1 MSSKR
6 RDTASQ
12 IAFDLG
18 APPDERR
25 DANTQMHKAYRPT
38 LQSELIPA
46 EDIQPVIAHILRDVE
61 EQAMMQKAT
70 RTLIPFPGK
79 TRPGRGM
86 TSVDIDDFQVQ
97 VNGDWMDK
105 PGAID
110 HSMLRAMVDQTP
122 ILNAVIMTRCRQV
135 QRFCQVP
142 EDGRGPGFVVR
153 HKDKNHK
160 PNEQEQ
166 DSINLLQDFFIN
178 CGWEFDPR
186 KRKQLKR
193 DTFPQFM
200 HKLVRDSLTLDAA
213 SIETEMKKDRKL
225 GLDGMYAIDGG
236 TVKLCTENGYEGDDE
251 IYAVQLVNGAVR
263 TLYTYED
270 LIYEPRNPR
279 SDIMA
284 AGYGLAETE
293 LLIKVVTGYLNAMTH
308 NTKYFDSNAIP
319 RGLLHLSG
327 NYTQADL
334 DSFKRMWN
342 AMVKGV
348 NNTWALPVMV
358 SKDQESQASFEKFNV
373 DVDEMMFSK
382 WMTFLTSII
391 CALYGMSPDE
401 INFESFTTGAS
412 SLSGSDTEEKIEHS
426 KDKGLR
432 PLLSHFQQLLSDYVV
447 RDFSDKYV
455 FRFTG
460 LDEDSNDRR
469 WESIKLSSTWN
480 ELRAANGQ
488 DPDKS
493 TLGDAPI
500 NPSLIGPWLQM
511 NQPAPEAQPGAEGDE
526 EDFGQVPA
534 DEQEQADDQAENQ
547 TTAGDPAEQGAEK
560 AQPGGKPDFGKP
572 QAGDFGKAFDP
583 TQTEAIVF
591 EVQA

>member
-25 DANTQMHKAYRPT
+25 DANTQMHKAYTPT
-38 LQSELIPA
+38 LRSELIPA
-46 EDIQPVIAHILRDVE
+46 EDLQPVFDHILRDIE
-61 EQAMMQKAT
+61 DQQMAKAT

-79 TRPGRGM
+79 TRKGRGM
-86 TSVDIDDFQVQ
+86 TSVEIDDFQVQ
-97 VNGDWMDK
+97 INGDWMEK

-160 PNEQEQ
+160 PSKEEQ

>member
-25 DANTQMHKAYRPT
+25 DANTQMHKAYAPT
-38 LQSELIPA
+38 LRSELIPA
-46 EDIQPVIAHILRDVE
+46 EDLQPVFDHILRDIE
-61 EQAMMQKAT
+61 DQQMAKAT

-79 TRPGRGM
+79 TKKGRGM
-86 TSVDIDDFQVQ
+86 TSVEIDDFQVQ
-97 VNGDWMDK
+97 INGDWMEK

-166 DSINLLQDFFIN
+166 DSINLLQDFFVN

-186 KRKQLKR
+186 RRKQLKR

-225 GLDGMYAIDGG
+225 GIDGMYAVDGG
-236 TVKLCTENGYEGDDE
+236 TIKLCTENGYEGDDE

-263 TLYTYED
+263 TLYSYDD

>member
-25 DANTQMHKAYRPT
+25 DANTQMHKAHAPT
-38 LQSELIPA
+38 LRSELIPA
-46 EDIQPVIAHILRDVE
+46 EDLQPVFDHILRDIE
-61 EQAMMQKAT
+61 DQQMAKAT

-79 TRPGRGM
+79 TKKGRGM
-86 TSVDIDDFQVQ
+86 TSVEIDDFQVQ
-97 VNGDWMDK
+97 INGDWMEK

-142 EDGRGPGFVVR
+142 EDGRGPGFVIR

-160 PNEQEQ
+160 PSKEEQ

-263 TLYTYED
+263 TLYSYED

-488 DPDKS
+488 DPDK
-493 TLGDAPI
+493 TPLGDAPV
-500 NPSLIGPWLQM
+500 NPSLIGPWLQL
-511 NQPAPEAQPGAEGDE
+511 NQPAPEAQPGAEGGEE

-534 DEQEQADDQAENQ
+534 DEQEQADKQAGNQDDPEGQADQ
-547 TTAGDPAEQGAEK
+547 GPEK
-560 AQPGGKPDFGKP
+560 AQPGAKPDFGKP
-572 QAGDFGKAFDP
+572 QEGDFGKAFDP
-583 TQTEAIVF
+583 NQTGAIVF

>member
-25 DANTQMHKAYRPT
+25 DANTQMHKAHAPT
-38 LQSELIPA
+38 LRSELIPA
-46 EDIQPVIAHILRDVE
+46 EDLQPVFDHILRDIE
-61 EQAMMQKAT
+61 DQSMQKAT
-70 RTLIPFPGK
+70 RTLIPFPVK
-79 TRPGRGM
+79 TKKGRGM
-86 TSVDIDDFQVQ
+86 TSVEIDDFQVQ
-97 VNGDWMDK
+97 INGDWMDK

-160 PNEQEQ
+160 PDKQEM

-213 SIETEMKKDRKL
+213 SIETEMKKDRRL
-225 GLDGMYAIDGG
+225 GLDGMYAVDGG
-236 TVKLCTENGYEGDDE
+236 TIKLCTENGYEGDDE

-279 SDIMA
+279 TDIMA
-284 AGYGLAETE
+284 AGYGMAETE

-327 NYTQADL
+327 NYTQSDL
-334 DSFKRMWN
+334 DGFKRMWN

-358 SKDQESQASFEKFNV
+358 SKDQESQATFEKFNV

-460 LDEDSNDRR
+460 LDEDSIDRR

-493 TLGDAPI
+493 PLGEAPI

-511 NQPAPEAQPGAEGDE
+511 QQTAEGADQNGEGDE
-526 EDFGQVPA
+526 EDFGQVP
-534 DEQEQADDQAENQ
+534 DGEEETPDDDQAQ
-547 TTAGDPAEQGAEK
+547 DK
-560 AQPGGKPDFGKP
+560 AQDDSGADKSPPGGKPDFGKP
-572 QAGDFGKAFDP
+572 QTGDFGKAFDP
-583 TQTEAIVF
+583 TSTGPIVF

>member
-25 DANTQMHKAYRPT
+25 DANTQMHKAHAPT
-38 LQSELIPA
+38 LRSELIPA
-46 EDIQPVIAHILRDVE
+46 EDLQPVFDHILRDIE
-61 EQAMMQKAT
+61 DQQMAKAT

-79 TRPGRGM
+79 TKKGRGM
-86 TSVDIDDFQVQ
+86 TSVEIDDFQVQ
-97 VNGDWMDK
+97 INGDWMEK

-166 DSINLLQDFFIN
+166 DSINLLQDFFVN

-186 KRKQLKR
+186 RRKQLKR

-225 GLDGMYAIDGG
+225 GIDGMYAVDGG
-236 TVKLCTENGYEGDDE
+236 TIKLCTENGYEGDDE

-263 TLYTYED
+263 TLYSYDD

-279 SDIMA
+279 TDIMA

-327 NYTQADL
+327 NYTAADL

>member
-25 DANTQMHKAYRPT
+25 DANTQMHKAYAPT
-38 LQSELIPA
+38 LRSELIPA
-46 EDIQPVIAHILRDVE
+46 EDLQPVFDHILRDIE
-61 EQAMMQKAT
+61 DQQMAKAT

-79 TRPGRGM
+79 TKKGRGM
-86 TSVDIDDFQVQ
+86 TSVEIDDFQVQ
-97 VNGDWMDK
+97 INGDWMEK

-160 PNEQEQ
+160 PSKEEQ

>member
-25 DANTQMHKAYRPT
+25 DANTQMHKAYTPT
-38 LQSELIPA
+38 LRSELIPA
-46 EDIQPVIAHILRDVE
+46 EDLQPVFDHILRDIE
-61 EQAMMQKAT
+61 DQQMAKAT

-79 TRPGRGM
+79 TKKGRGM
-86 TSVDIDDFQVQ
+86 TSVEIDDFQVQ
-97 VNGDWMDK
+97 INGDWMEK

-160 PNEQEQ
+160 PSKEEQ

-500 NPSLIGPWLQM
+500 NSSLIGPWLQM

>member
-25 DANTQMHKAYRPT
+25 DANTQMHKAHAPT
-38 LQSELIPA
+38 LRSELIPA
-46 EDIQPVIAHILRDVE
+46 EDLQPVFDHILRDIE
-61 EQAMMQKAT
+61 DQQMAKAT

-79 TRPGRGM
+79 TKKGRGM
-86 TSVDIDDFQVQ
+86 TSVEIDDFQVQ
-97 VNGDWMDK
+97 INGDWMEK

-160 PNEQEQ
+160 PSKEEQ